1 MTLLDSLRT
10 AHPDLIVLEGGNFG
24 EAASGPSAWKAGEQ
38 LKVLKQLNYDAVTLG
53 QNDLTPNLAEVAGQ
67 SNAKDMLFSSLA
79 ESKTKM
85 KLPPVKIIK
94 RPGFELGVI
103 SLISPGFNR
112 EANASMSGNEAFLR
126 EQLKQ
131 LADKKVAFKAVV
143 YLGPEEE
150 LSAISKKFLEVDVW
164 LLTQGNHQPIRLIE
178 NVGDALV
185 ISGGDRG
192 REIGLIKVE
201 KQAGGEREAASF
213 QQIILNDKIADSPK
227 AAPILESYRA
237 AGRAAQTKPANT
249 NPSPSQSGGNGAAFL
264 NPFVGSSACQDC
276 HDEIFGK
283 WQESL
288 HAHAYA
294 TLVAKNEQ
302 ANAECLSCHTV
313 GFGEETGYNQTA
325 ATAHLTNVGCE
336 SCHGRGGLHVR
347 TRGTALSF
355 AKATEATCVRCHTE
369 KMSPKFAFAEWVT
382 RVH

>member
-10 AHPDLIVLEGGNFG
+10 AHPGLIVLEGGNFG

-38 LKVLKQLNYDAVTLG
+38 LKVLKQLGYDAVTLG
-53 QNDLTPNLAEVAGQ
+53 QNDLTPNLAEVASQ
-67 SNAKDMLFSSLA
+67 SNAKDLLFSSLA

-126 EQLKQ
+126 EQLKNF
-131 LADKKVAFKAVV
+131 ADKKVEFKAVV

-150 LSAISKKFLEVDVW
+150 LSVINKKFPEVDVW

-201 KQAGGEREAASF
+201 KQNSGEREAASF

-237 AGRAAQTKPANT
+237 AGRAAQTKPVKS
-249 NPSPSQSGGNGAAFL
+249 SPTPPPGGNGAAFL

-276 HDEIFGK
+276 HEEIFGK

-288 HAHAYA
+288 HARAFA

-313 GFGEETGYNQTA
+313 GFGEQTGYNQTA

-336 SCHGRGGLHVR
+336 SCHGRGGFHVR
-347 TRGTALSF
+347 TKGQAAGF
-355 AKATEATCVRCHTE
+355 ARTTEATCVRCHTE
-369 KMSPKFAFAEWVT
+369 KMSPKFAFAESVGK
-382 RVH
+382 VH